1 MKPRTKIEIKAVEAS
16 RRLSG
21 LTPAQTAWGKAH
33 CFDNEAYCSGREAW
47 CSSCGGAFPWQMT
60 DRLADTLNDKPITC
74 PHCGATLKPRKS
86 RRLKLNEKSYYTIVT
101 TCQGL
106 QVQRT
111 FEASRKGRKGECVEY
126 RFYEV
131 VQLWLDA
138 QGNEAVIAC
147 NRAPFSYYVD
157 RWCYGTMSCKR
168 SNHYVYGNPYMFMGV
183 AYPRH
188 RVLPV
193 IRRSGYK
200 PMDGVVAHQH
210 MRTLLRRPHAE
221 TLQKAGQRDL
231 LRYMINRS
239 WSGKDEWNAVKVA
252 IRNGYIVK
260 DATTWVDYI
269 DNLRELGLD
278 THNAHYVCPADLQA
292 AHDRMR
298 KRVERKR
305 AKEELERQ
313 RQEAAADEAAFA
325 EAKKR
330 FMGLLITDGD
340 LLIRPLRSVAE
351 FADEGEAMHHCVF
364 SNRYYRKENSLIL
377 TARAADKT
385 RIETIEV
392 DLQSYRIVQSRGVNN
407 KETAEHEQIVTL
419 VTSNINKI
427 KKLAK
432 NESKKT
438 KSASGC
444 RC

>member
-1 MKPRTKIEIKAVEAS
+1 MKATDQFKAAIKTCLDERAKADELFAA
-16 RRLSG
+16 
-21 LTPAQTAWGKAH
+21 TYAKQGKSLDD
-33 CFDNEAYCSGREAW
+33 CVNYIL
-47 CSSCGGAFPWQMT
+47 Q
-60 DRLADTLNDKPITC
+60 
-74 PHCGATLKPRKS
+74 
-86 RRLKLNEKSYYTIVT
+86 
-101 TCQGL
+101 
-106 QVQRT
+106 QVQKQGYAGYTDDEIYRMAVHYYDEDDLKDIKPVECRVVVNHVVELSEEDKA
-111 FEASRKGRKGECVEY
+111 EANKRAMEEYQIKCVRE
-126 RFYEV
+126 E
-131 VQLWLDA
+131 
-138 QGNEAVIAC
+138 EA
-147 NRAPFSYYVD
+147 
-157 RWCYGTMSCKR
+157 
-168 SNHYVYGNPYMFMGV
+168 
-183 AYPRH
+183 
-188 RVLPV
+188 
-193 IRRSGYK
+193 
-200 PMDGVVAHQH
+200 
-210 MRTLLRRPHAE
+210 
-221 TLQKAGQRDL
+221 
-231 LRYMINRS
+231 
-239 WSGKDEWNAVKVA
+239 
-252 IRNGYIVK
+252 
-260 DATTWVDYI
+260 
-269 DNLRELGLD
+269 
-278 THNAHYVCPADLQA
+278 A
-292 AHDRMR
+292 A
-298 KRVERKR
+298 RKR

-407 KETAEHEQIVTL
+407 KETAEHERIVTL